1 MVPYYIDPY
10 YMALIMVLL
19 KELPTSKSLEKFLA
33 RYPGT
38 DIRAISDFVNLLR
51 IGSDISIALDK
62 LLARHGLL
70 QGRWWVLVL
79 LLRQDDLTSSP
90 SDLAEK
96 AGVTKA
102 TMTGFIDGLER
113 EGWVVRLPDQ
123 VDRRKFLIR
132 LTQNGER
139 KLDEAIPD
147 YNRKVSALMSSLPE
161 SRREELIAS
170 FRILADNLDVM
181 K

>member
-1 MVPYYIDPY
+1 M
-10 YMALIMVLL
+10 LLL
-19 KELPTSKSLEKFLA
+19 KELPTSKSLEQFVT

-38 DIRAISDFVNLLR
+38 DISAISDFVGILR
-51 IGSDISIALDK
+51 AASDISSALDA

-79 LLRQDDLTSSP
+79 LMRQDDLTSSP

-113 EGWVVRLPDQ
+113 EGLVSRFMDTR
-123 VDRRKFLIR
+123 DRRKFLIR
-132 LTQNGER
+132 LSVAGQQ
-139 KLDEAIPD
+139 KLDEVMPD
-147 YNRKVSALMSSLPE
+147 YVQCVTRFMHVLSPVQRQALVTDLSALAQQV
-161 SRREELIAS
+161 ELI
-170 FRILADNLDVM
+170 

>member
-1 MVPYYIDPY
+1 M
-10 YMALIMVLL
+10 LLL
-19 KELPTSKSLEKFLA
+19 KELPTSKSLEKFVT

-38 DIRAISDFVNLLR
+38 DISAISDFVSILR
-51 IGSDISIALDK
+51 AASDISSALDA
-62 LLARHGLL
+62 LLAQHGLL

-79 LLRQDDLTSSP
+79 LMRQEDLTSTP

-113 EGWVVRLPDQ
+113 EGLVSRFMDTN
-123 VDRRKFLIR
+123 DRRKFMIR
-132 LTQNGER
+132 LSVAGQQ
-139 KLDEAIPD
+139 KLDAVMPIYIQCVTQFMDVLGKPQ
-147 YNRKVSALMSSLPE
+147 RLALIQDLNTLAG
-161 SRREELIAS
+161 RVDLI
-170 FRILADNLDVM
+170 